1 MKHNA
6 TIIYL
11 WIVCFAGGLAALR
24 PFTSFYKRERILAAL
39 RPFTSFY
46 KRERILAS
54 WFERASGRKEKNG
67 HCPFPSFV
75 QRSYVIK

>member
-6 TIIYL
+6 TIIF
-11 WIVCFAGGLAALR
+11 IHGLVGL
-24 PFTSFYKRERILAAL
+24 LVAL